1 MSAFQHLKT
10 VNKHRKLVR
19 QGCFAVGLYKQGL
32 LHDMSKYSPT
42 EFLVGAKY
50 YQGTRSPNNAERED
64 IGYSSAWL
72 HHKGRNKHHYEYW
85 IDYSIHNAPPGM
97 HGMMPAPMPI
107 KYIVEMLMDRVA
119 ACKVYNGEAY
129 TNSSPM
135 EYYNKGLDPA
145 PMHPKTRAFLEL
157 FLRMLEVWG
166 EEDTYAFIKE
176 NIVSRAKKFDD
187 KDSLQFCLDF
197 CERGQRRLKKDSL
210 QHKGYLK

>member
-85 IDYSIHNAPPGM
+85 IDYNSRGDLPGNDVLIPID
-97 HGMMPAPMPI
+97 MPD
-107 KYIVEMLMDRVA
+107 KYLAEMIMDRIA
-119 ACKVYNGEAY
+119 ASKVYKGKDY
-129 TNSSPM
+129 TDSSAL
-135 EYYNKGLDPA
+135 EYFLGGKEMA
-145 PMHPKTRAFLEL
+145 PMHPETKRKLERY
-157 FLRMLEVWG
+157 LRILAKYG
-166 EEDTYAFIKE
+166 EEKTFRLIRQELVLGKKY
-176 NIVSRAKKFDD
+176 SRKGVTSD
-187 KDSLQFCLDF
+187 K
-197 CERGQRRLKKDSL
+197 
-210 QHKGYLK
+210 